1 MPAILRKDN
10 FQVFVTVKVSRSST
24 STSILVLRRSL
35 ASFND
40 SRSHTDWPM
49 FPSCKNGSKRRLFV
63 SSPHLRTKMF
73 SNTTARVSCS
83 NPAIHNRDPVQSMV
97 RILGRQLEPT
107 SSISSLGHT
116 PGRDN
121 QQLRNRYEDLLATA
135 DDYTAPLH
143 THTSDVRSAP
153 FMIDRYSPILYF
165 LI

>member
-1 MPAILRKDN
+1 MFMYFDPIRTPVVVVDIVPATAPPQTLPDRW
-10 FQVFVTVKVSRSST
+10 R
-24 STSILVLRRSL
+24 
-35 ASFND
+35 
-40 SRSHTDWPM
+40 
-49 FPSCKNGSKRRLFV
+49 
-63 SSPHLRTKMF
+63 SPHLRTKMF